1 MALGRAKIVDAI
13 TEMATAV
20 LSNTDVELIAVE
32 TGRENN
38 MRYYRIV
45 VARKGG
51 VDMNTI
57 GDLSHS
63 FDEGLDTLDMP
74 EEPYNLEVCS
84 PGFDRPLTTDRDY
97 ERYEG
102 EDVEVRLVNP
112 VNKKNKYEGKLV
124 SKADGKLIITVKDV
138 ALEFDFENVKQVK
151 RTVIF

>member
-1 MALGRAKIVDAI
+1 MALGRAKIVEAI
-13 TEMATAV
+13 TEMVTAV

-32 TGRENN
+32 TGREND

-45 VARKGG
+45 VDRKGG

-57 GDLSHS
+57 GDLSHE
-63 FDEGLDTLDMP
+63 FDGGLDTIDMP
-74 EEPYNLEVCS
+74 DEPYNLEVCS

-102 EDVEVRLVNP
+102 EDVEVKLVTP

-124 SKADGKLIITVKDV
+124 SKTADKLIISVKDV
-138 ALEFDFENVKQVK
+138 TLEFDFENVKQVK

>member
-45 VARKGG
+45 VDRKGG

-102 EDVEVRLVNP
+102 EDVEVKLVNP

-138 ALEFDFENVKQVK
+138 TLEFDFENVKQVK